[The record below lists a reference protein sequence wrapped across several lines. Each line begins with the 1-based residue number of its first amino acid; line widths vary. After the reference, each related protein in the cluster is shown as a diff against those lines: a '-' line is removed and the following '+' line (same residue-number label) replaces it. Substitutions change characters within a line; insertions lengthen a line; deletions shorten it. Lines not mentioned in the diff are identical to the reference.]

1 MQKFNLIFTHLFFA
15 SFGICCGANNDIK
28 SFHLLYT
35 LWNTSRCSNNFCDYC
50 TLPGQESKIIFCSN
64 VSERTFKNGYYSS
77 IYYSRY
83 DNDFGKNNFLCL
95 VRKGFYAWEY
105 FERPICYHIMALL
118 AEEIGWRGYLEPW
131 LEAYG
136 LHRRIVPCIVGA
148 VWCLW
153 HYHFFLRNGIQVPM
167 PLFFIS
173 CIVESYIYSFLMSV
187 TNHNI
192 VSAMIYHFAWNLL
205 IHVTA
210 ISPVDNNG
218 SLFPYIILVIL
229 EVLVL
234 PVCLSVR
241 KINQQLAMEQDRM

>member
-15 SFGICCGANNDIK
+15 SFGICCDANNDIK

-105 FERPICYHIMALL
+105 FERPICYHIMGAFGGRDRL
-118 AEEIGWRGYLEPW
+118 A
-131 LEAYG
+131 
-136 LHRRIVPCIVGA
+136 
-148 VWCLW
+148 
-153 HYHFFLRNGIQVPM
+153 GIFRTM
-167 PLFFIS
+167 
-173 CIVESYIYSFLMSV
+173 
-187 TNHNI
+187 
-192 VSAMIYHFAWNLL
+192 A
-205 IHVTA
+205 
-210 ISPVDNNG
+210 
-218 SLFPYIILVIL
+218 
-229 EVLVL
+229 
-234 PVCLSVR
+234 
-241 KINQQLAMEQDRM
+241 